1 MIILFSLEPDW
12 ESQMLTQITAESEL
26 GEALITYGLEE
37 NLTSLKIYDS
47 LSTFSTSWEVIG
59 LLVFSEKYGRPKIL
73 R

>member
-59 LLVFSEKYGRPKIL
+59 LLVFSENMEGLKF
-73 R
+73 